1 MTELSTWVLVAQIVV
16 LLAGFGYAALKDLQA
31 REVDD
36 HLWQIM
42 SLAALLLGLPMVAGT
57 EILPLA
63 LWILVAL
70 FVAQHMFPWDA
81 NLERRSESL
90 PGVIELS
97 LYIGV
102 VLVLGFATYRYGIGP
117 TQVPWPV
124 IAVLASVLLARG
136 LFEGGVLYGG
146 ADAKALMVA
155 GTLIPILTVTL
166 LPVPAS
172 VGPVLSLYPFSV
184 TVLMNAALFT
194 LVVPVSIAILN
205 LRRHEF
211 HFPKGFLGYT
221 IGVEELPHRWVWLRD
236 PTFGGI
242 SDAEEAATSAEDREF
257 RERTAAQLRAQGVR
271 RLWVT
276 PQVPFLVILAAGV
289 VAALIA
295 GNLFFDLIGTL

>member
-1 MTELSTWVLVAQIVV
+1 MIELSSWLFGAQIVV
-16 LLAGFGYAALKDLQA
+16 LLAGFGYAAVEDLKV

-36 HLWQIM
+36 HLWQLM
-42 SLAALLLGLPMVAGT
+42 SVAALLLGLPMESGAG
-57 EILPLA
+57 ILPLA
-63 LWILVAL
+63 LWVLVSL
-70 FVAQHMFPWDA
+70 FVVQHMFPWDA
-81 NLERRSESL
+81 GLERRSESL
-90 PGVIELS
+90 PGLLELS

-102 VLVLGFATYRYGIGP
+102 VVLVGLAVVRYGVGP
-117 TQVPWPV
+117 SQVPWAV
-124 IAVLASVLLARG
+124 VAVLASVLLARG

-155 GTLIPILTVTL
+155 GTLLPILTVTL
-166 LPVPAS
+166 LPIPAS
-172 VGPVLSLYPFSV
+172 VAPVLALYPFSV

-221 IGVEELPHRWVWLRD
+221 ISVEELPNRWVWLRD
-236 PTFGGI
+236 PTFGGVPNP
-242 SDAEEAATSAEDREF
+242 EEAGTSAEDREF
-257 RERTAAQLRAQGVR
+257 RERTAAQLRTQGVR

-289 VAALIA
+289 VAALVA
-295 GNLFFDLIGTL
+295 GNLFFDLIVTL